1 MDAFFS
7 GTSAISYDR
16 QPRATAIRPDRH
28 PDLSDEHSSKYF
40 KLARSPES
48 TASKTDISSAMS
60 VTLSTEKSPVPDEES
75 LSKFDKALDLLKSNP
90 PEQRLDIQMPYSQFL
105 ELDESWSKI
114 KSELFLDDKSYP
126 RLSYNSVT
134 ETVTLVTV
142 PKDLH
147 EVAASELRRQIMNSI
162 EEYLSHHSPES
173 IDRIVDAGSSD
184 VRGSGGGYEHSVKQA
199 DGLFKYISGG
209 AGRVTVAFEV
219 GFSQN
224 YDSLLANKD
233 VWIQGCHAKAYPFGN
248 IGDVAAEKEAMN
260 LHADAT
266 VPLDGSYFP
275 QIRYRDHVW
284 AGGVTEAFIE
294 VWRANGHEK
303 FPLIEERRPHH
314 NLTTTVGLHV
324 SEFFEDDAW
333 QALGIEDFIFPFN
346 GRRYLRRLKTGMVAM
361 AEERFADFITRPR

>member
-1 MDAFFS
+1 
-7 GTSAISYDR
+7 
-16 QPRATAIRPDRH
+16 
-28 PDLSDEHSSKYF
+28 
-40 KLARSPES
+40 
-48 TASKTDISSAMS
+48 MS

-134 ETVTLVTV
+134 ETVTVVTI
-142 PKDLH
+142 PKSLH
-147 EVAASELRRQIMNSI
+147 EVAASELRHQAMNSI

-173 IDRIVDAGSSD
+173 IGRIVDAGSSD

-199 DGLFKYISGG
+199 DGLFQYIGGG
-209 AGRVTVAFEV
+209 ARLATVAFEV

-233 VWIQGCHAKAYPFGN
+233 MWIQGCHAKACVLICLNESPRFRNPTHPFEN
-248 IGDVAAEKEAMN
+248 VGDVAGEKEAMN

-294 VWRANGHEK
+294 VWRADGHEK
-303 FPLIEERRPHH
+303 FPLIEDRRPHH
-314 NLTTTVGLHV
+314 NLTATLGLHV
-324 SEFFEDDAW
+324 SEFFQGDAW
-333 QALGIEDFIFPFN
+333 QSLGIDDFIFPFN
-346 GRRYLRRLKTGMVAM
+346 GRLYLMRLRTGMVAM
-361 AEERFADFITRPR
+361 AGSRFADFITMQ